1 MIADGRRPLGSR
13 GAENYS
19 MRRREPALR
28 DNEVNLQ
35 GGTVLIG
42 YASDTLDGEMPPR
55 VFLIKKRKL
64 YKEKVYES
72 YL

>member
-1 MIADGRRPLGSR
+1 
-13 GAENYS
+13 

-55 VFLIKKRKL
+55 FFLIKKRKL

-72 YL
+72 YLSSDFY

>member
-1 MIADGRRPLGSR
+1 M
-13 GAENYS
+13 
-19 MRRREPALR
+19 
-28 DNEVNLQ
+28 
-35 GGTVLIG
+35 LIG

>member
-13 GAENYS
+13 GAEKHS

-42 YASDTLDGEMPPR
+42 YTSDTLDGEMPPR
-55 VFLIKKRKL
+55 VF
-64 YKEKVYES
+64 
-72 YL
+72 